1 MTVVTKRQRRRRRR
15 RLTRREVVARY
26 RCLGFGSPPSGCR
39 WRG

>member
-15 RLTRREVVARY
+15 RLTRHEVDARF
-26 RCLGFGSPPSGCR
+26 RCLGLDSPPSGCR

>member
-15 RLTRREVVARY
+15 RLTRHEVDARF
-26 RCLGFGSPPSGCR
+26 RCPGLDSPPSGCR

>member
-15 RLTRREVVARY
+15 RLTRHEVDARF
-26 RCLGFGSPPSGCR
+26 RCLGLDSLPSGCR